1 MHGGLQFSES
11 CLTGGQSFASGHIHR
26 LDLLP
31 GAGCSG
37 RIHAATAAILI
48 VLSIPDQLRPH
59 LGERMMVIGAPADWI
74 RHGDGPPGRASGPGR
89 LGTIET
95 AKMDF
100 RVMFWNLRHRVN
112 YYYPPDGS
120 FESGKREKAFA

>member
-1 MHGGLQFSES
+1 MGVQAVIYFFPNILLFFAFRISGISFRSGLM
-11 CLTGGQSFASGHIHR
+11 
-26 LDLLP
+26 
-31 GAGCSG
+31 GA
-37 RIHAATAAILI
+37 
-48 VLSIPDQLRPH
+48 
-59 LGERMMVIGAPADWI
+59 
-74 RHGDGPPGRASGPGR
+74 
-89 LGTIET
+89 IET